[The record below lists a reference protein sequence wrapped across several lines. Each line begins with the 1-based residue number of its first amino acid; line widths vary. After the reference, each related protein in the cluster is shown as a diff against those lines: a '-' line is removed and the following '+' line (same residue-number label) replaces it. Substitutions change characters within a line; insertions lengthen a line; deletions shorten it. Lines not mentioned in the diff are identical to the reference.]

1 MSINGGGGGKLLKEK
16 KYREREKEEGRT
28 FMSLHRTE
36 INFGRLPPISA
47 EAE

>member
-1 MSINGGGGGKLLKEK
+1 MGGKKLIKET
-16 KYREREKEEGRT
+16 KYREREKEDGRT
-28 FMSLHRTE
+28 FMFLHRTE